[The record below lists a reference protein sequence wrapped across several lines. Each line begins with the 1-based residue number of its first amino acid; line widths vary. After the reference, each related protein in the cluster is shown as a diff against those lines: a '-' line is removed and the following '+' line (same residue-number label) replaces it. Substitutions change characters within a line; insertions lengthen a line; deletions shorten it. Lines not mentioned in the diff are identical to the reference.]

1 MTFRQSR
8 TIPFDQGS
16 GPTLICTFCINSL
29 SFPLF
34 PLATFS
40 RFLGVHLFPFPR
52 FALQRVFCAKIT
64 AERMSKATGV
74 GVGQR
79 APDFM
84 LRDGAD
90 QDWKLSD
97 QRGKVVVLLFYPG
110 DETPICTRQ
119 MCSVRDR
126 WDDYSAT
133 GEEVVGI
140 STDSV
145 ESHKKF
151 AEHHDLPL
159 RLLSDAG
166 GDVARMYGAQ
176 SLIPGKVARSVF
188 VIDAN
193 GVIRYRDVRPLGL
206 FRPKD
211 EDVIRAIREA
221 QKAVGSRQ

>member
-1 MTFRQSR
+1 
-8 TIPFDQGS
+8 
-16 GPTLICTFCINSL
+16 
-29 SFPLF
+29 
-34 PLATFS
+34 
-40 RFLGVHLFPFPR
+40 
-52 FALQRVFCAKIT
+52 
-64 AERMSKATGV
+64 MSKTSKSE
-74 GVGQR
+74 VGQP
-79 APDFM
+79 APGFR
-84 LRDGAD
+84 LRDGSD
-90 QDWKLSD
+90 QEWALAQ

-133 GEEVVGI
+133 GAEVVGV
-140 STDSV
+140 STNSV
-145 ESHKKF
+145 ESHKRF

-159 RLLSDAG
+159 RLLSDKG

-193 GVIRYRDVRPLGL
+193 GIVRYRDVRPLGL

-211 EDVIRAIREA
+211 QDVIRAIREA
-221 QKAVGSRQ
+221 QGEAVGRR